1 MLETNL
7 LTHQQNNLVKD
18 FCSNLLKEEITYA
31 SVGLIEGTSLFS
43 AFSHQSW
50 QQSYVNFS
58 LHLHDP
64 SFIAAIK
71 TPSVPIFWDTV
82 PKNTKKAAAIMEGR
96 CEMTGVTSGITVSF
110 KQDSKIFLMTL
121 GAKLNSLDLLIKLN
135 NEILPY
141 LNIKDILCSKHKK
154 N

>member
-1 MLETNL
+1 MIERNL
-7 LTHQQNNLVKD
+7 LTHKQSNLVKD

-31 SVGLIEGTSLFS
+31 SVGLIEGKNLFS

-50 QQSYVNFS
+50 QQSYINFS

-64 SFIAAIK
+64 IFIAAIN

-82 PKNTKKAAAIMEGR
+82 PKNTKKAVAIMEGR
-96 CEMTGVTSGITVSF
+96 CEMTGATSGMTVSF

-121 GAKLNSLDLLIKLN
+121 GAKLNSLDLLIKIN
-135 NEILPY
+135 NEILPF
-141 LNIKDILCSKHKK
+141 LNIKDILGPKHKK
-154 N
+154 I

>member
-7 LTHQQNNLVKD
+7 LIHKQNNFVKD

-43 AFSHQSW
+43 AFSHKNW
-50 QQSYVNFS
+50 QESYVNCS

-64 SFIAAIK
+64 SFMAAIK
-71 TPSVPIFWDTV
+71 TPSVPVFWDTV
-82 PKNTKKAAAIMEGR
+82 PKNTKKAAAIMEAR
-96 CEMTGVTSGITVSF
+96 CEMTGVTSGITASF
-110 KQDSKIFLMTL
+110 KHDSNILLMTL
-121 GAKLNSLDLLIKLN
+121 GAKLESLDLLVKLN

-141 LNIKDILCSKHKK
+141 LNIKDLLCFKHQK